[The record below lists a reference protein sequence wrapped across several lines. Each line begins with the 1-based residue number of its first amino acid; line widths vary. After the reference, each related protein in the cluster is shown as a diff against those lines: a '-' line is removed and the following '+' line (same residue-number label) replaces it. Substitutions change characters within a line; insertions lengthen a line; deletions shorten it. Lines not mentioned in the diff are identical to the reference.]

1 MAKSILAGKKGII
14 IPAALAVLALLL
26 TFQYIKQREE
36 ALGLR
41 AEPVKVVVAKQNIP
55 RLTRLDETLVEVN
68 EIPRQFVQPGALKS
82 LKEVMRQV
90 NTAPILKGE
99 QVLGTKLAAFGA
111 ETGLAIK
118 VPKGMRAVTVAT
130 NLVTGV
136 AGLIKPGNFVDVLGT
151 FEFGDMKKSDKKTFT
166 VFQNVL
172 VLAVEQNIGIESEA
186 AKAMTMKEREEK
198 GSAPQ
203 VPGSLPFG
211 RTKKGAT
218 NATLALTPQQAQG
231 LVLAQSS
238 GDISLVLRSI
248 FESREVAPLAPSN
261 LNNLLG
267 TNEKV
272 MFQIRPWKEIRGT
285 ESR

>member
-1 MAKSILAGKKGII
+1 MAKSVLAGKKGII

-55 RLTRLDETLVEVN
+55 RLTRLDETLVEVQ

-130 NLVTGV
+130 DPVSGV
-136 AGLIKPGNFVDVLGT
+136 AGLIRPGNFVDVLGT

-186 AKAMTMKEREEK
+186 AKAMTMAERKEK
-198 GSAPQ
+198 GNAPP

-211 RTKKGAT
+211 RNKKGAA
-218 NATLALTPQQAQG
+218 NATLALTPLQAQG

-238 GDISLVLRSI
+238 GDVSLILRSI
-248 FESREVAPLAPSN
+248 FESREVAPMAPTN